1 MAAKKFDKHNRF
13 IVLGSYQVKGARVME
28 FMKVGTDYWHL
39 YHQKFTPRSG
49 MYDELYSTFYGI
61 EDVGTGKYQEFE
73 ADWRYNDGEIEIDVS
88 SWKLTGKVLQVGFTV
103 M

>member
-1 MAAKKFDKHNRF
+1 M
-13 IVLGSYQVKGARVME
+13 VLEAGFLLQE
-28 FMKVGTDYWHL
+28 N
-39 YHQKFTPRSG
+39 
-49 MYDELYSTFYGI
+49 GI

-88 SWKLTGKVLQVGFTV
+88 SWKLTGRVLQVGFTV